1 MPACNDPYPA
11 AQRQQIWKALSNL
24 ILNFSL
30 CVAAVMAESTV
41 EGSLE
46 KARWTPAKVTALI
59 DYLHDHCVEHG
70 EAGNFKETTY
80 NAAATTLRPL
90 YNGIGTI
97 KTGKMVGSKWAT
109 VLKATY

>member
-1 MPACNDPYPA
+1 
-11 AQRQQIWKALSNL
+11 
-24 ILNFSL
+24 
-30 CVAAVMAESTV
+30 MAESTV

-46 KARWTPAKVTALI
+46 KARWTPAEVTALV
-59 DYLHDHCVEHG
+59 DYLHDHCAECG

-80 NAAATTLRPL
+80 NTAATALRPL

-109 VLKATY
+109 VTQSHI